1 MTIIQSPPSD
11 LVRFKLEFRK
21 PFEATNTAEFT
32 FAPQGDQTAVTWSM
46 SGRNNFMCKAVGLFV
61 NCDKMIGGDFEKG
74 LADLKS
80 LSESGGHA
88 ESTDARIVIVV
99 EIGAALAEGWFC
111 ASAIRRT
118 YGRSSP
124 ANASPCRQRRKSESA
139 ETRMAIGSPE

>member
-99 EIGAALAEGWFC
+99 
-111 ASAIRRT
+111 
-118 YGRSSP
+118 
-124 ANASPCRQRRKSESA
+124 
-139 ETRMAIGSPE
+139 